1 MSLLLIWRPLPTRC
15 ANLPEHGYFRSKG
28 ELACQCNLQLGFK
41 LLSHSIELV
50 AALDWSGRLLN
61 RSWEE
66 I

>member
-1 MSLLLIWRPLPTRC
+1 MYIYVYIYIYISIHIYR
-15 ANLPEHGYFRSKG
+15 
-28 ELACQCNLQLGFK
+28 
-41 LLSHSIELV
+41 HSIELV